1 MEEHDSLSEQEISSW
16 APLKLTARG
25 GRPGAYT
32 PPLRQKSSDGNTS
45 RNETKKEIQEDDEAT
60 LRELLIRW
68 KAVKRYNRHNNDVV
82 AASKVNSALKS
93 LVQNGTEANLKS
105 QFLKIDAQS
114 HSNSLDRLYRF
125 LEDKRI

>member
-1 MEEHDSLSEQEISSW
+1 MLNAFLLTVSTELIEVEEHDSLSEQEISSW

-60 LRELLIRW
+60 LRELLIR
-68 KAVKRYNRHNNDVV
+68 YC
-82 AASKVNSALKS
+82 
-93 LVQNGTEANLKS
+93 
-105 QFLKIDAQS
+105 
-114 HSNSLDRLYRF
+114 
-125 LEDKRI
+125 